1 MWLIRYVRLIQAFA
15 HAYWMVWM
23 VFPHLSQAQK
33 FAAIQVW
40 SRKVLDVMGVELLH
54 DPMDP
59 SCTRS
64 STPMLW
70 VANHVSWLD
79 ILVIQAIHPCVFV
92 AKSEV
97 LHWPVLG
104 TLAKACDVIFVNR
117 QSATG
122 TRQMVH
128 QVNRV
133 LSQGHCVAAFPEG
146 TTSEGQTVRLFH
158 ANLFETVVQHRLPVQ
173 PIALHY
179 SDLRT
184 GVGCPQVAY
193 VDDMGFISSL
203 HQVMTTAGIRASV
216 RFGEQLSAMGHSR
229 RTLAMLSHQ
238 SVCTH
243 LRALQQARP
252 MCHTTVTLDR

>member
-23 VFPHLSQAQK
+23 VFPHLSKAQK
-33 FAAIQVW
+33 FAAIQGW
-40 SRKVLDVMGVELLH
+40 SRKVLHWMGVELASDSVDH
-54 DPMDP
+54 FDPLDP
-59 SCTRS
+59 SHTRS
-64 STPMLW
+64 ATPMLW

-117 QSATG
+117 ASAVG
-122 TRQMVH
+122 ARQMVH

-133 LSQGHCVAAFPEG
+133 LSQGLCVAAFPEG
-146 TTSEGQTVRLFH
+146 TTSEGQTVKLFH
-158 ANLFETVVQHRLPVQ
+158 ANLFEAVVQHRLPVQ

-184 GVGCPQVAY
+184 GAACPQVAY
-193 VDDMGFISSL
+193 VDDIGFMSSL
-203 HQVMTTAGIRASV
+203 HQVMKTGGVRARV
-216 RFGEQLSAMGHSR
+216 RLGEQLCAMGHSR

-243 LRALQQARP
+243 LRALQQAR
-252 MCHTTVTLDR
+252 